1 MEKGFNWKKN
11 FGVKEKMQPDVR
23 IKDRSSF
30 KEKSSNDESISMS
43 DTAPGQLRV
52 IKRNGAVVAYDES
65 KISVAITKAYLA
77 VEGGQAAA
85 STRIHE
91 SVEQLARQITNIF
104 KRRMP
109 SGGTIHIEDIQ
120 DQVELA
126 LMRTGEHKIARSYVI
141 YRADHARI
149 REQNKKQREENHPEI
164 TVTLEDGREG
174 PLDTSRLLTVITE
187 ACDDLTGV
195 SADTIYN
202 ETLKNLYPGV
212 KMEDVRTSLV
222 MTARTLVEH
231 DPNYSYVTAR
241 LLLDSLRSEAL
252 SFLGIAEAATHTEMH
267 YRYAATLK
275 PYIEKGVELGLLS
288 PHLLEYDLSVL
299 GEALKADRDQQFTYL
314 GLQTLYDRYFIHS
327 EGVRFELPQVFF
339 MRVAMGLAS
348 NEDDREQRAIEFYNL
363 ISSFDYMVSTPQ
375 LFNSG
380 TLRPQLSSCFL
391 TTVPDDLHGIYS
403 AIRDNAMLS
412 KWAGGLG
419 NDWTPVRALGA
430 HIKGTNGKSQ
440 GVVPFLKVVNDT
452 AVAVNQGGKRK
463 GAVCSYLETW
473 HMDIEEFLE
482 LRKNTGDDRRRAHDM
497 NTANW
502 IPDLFMKRVFND
514 QDWTL
519 FSPNNVPD
527 LHEKHG
533 INFEKA
539 YLEYERRAIAGEIEV
554 YKTVKAKDL
563 WRKMISMLFET
574 GHPWITFKDSCN
586 VRSPQQHIGTIH
598 SSNLCTEITLNT
610 NQDEIAVCNLGS
622 VNLVN
627 HINENGLDQEKL
639 KKTITTAVRM
649 LDNVIDINYYSVPQA
664 ENSNLKHR
672 PIGMGVMGFQDAL
685 YTQKIPYASEEA
697 VEFADLSM
705 EVISYYAISASAELA
720 AERGRYES
728 YDGSL
733 WDQGILPID
742 SLKRLEEI
750 RGKDYLDVNMEQRL
764 DWQGLREH
772 IKNSGMRN
780 SNVLAI
786 APTATI
792 ANISGVSQSIEPTYQ
807 NLYVK
812 SNLSGEF
819 TVVNPYL
826 VKDLKELNLWDS
838 VMVNDLKYY
847 EGSVQKIDRVPKEI
861 KQIYATAFE
870 IEPRWLVDA
879 ASRRQKWI
887 DQAQSLNLYVSGA
900 SGKKL
905 DVTYRMAWLRGLKTT
920 YYLRALAATTTEKST
935 VSDNSLNK
943 VSTDGAAAAVPMAC
957 SIDDP
962 DCEACQ

>member
-1 MEKGFNWKKN
+1 
-11 FGVKEKMQPDVR
+11 MQTDVQTT
-23 IKDRSSF
+23 DDSPLASAPG
-30 KEKSSNDESISMS
+30 NDDGISVTS
-43 DTAPGQLRV
+43 TAPGQLRV
-52 IKRNGAVVAYDES
+52 IKRNGAVVAYSES

-77 VEGGQAAA
+77 VEGGNAAA

-91 SVEQLARQITNIF
+91 SVAQLGGLITDIF
-104 KRRMP
+104 RRRMP

-141 YRADHARI
+141 YRAEHTRL
-149 REQNKKQREENHPEI
+149 REQKQESEKTDHPEI
-164 TVTLEDGREG
+164 TVTFEDGTQG
-174 PLDTSRLLTVITE
+174 PLDTQRLKTIITE
-187 ACDDLTGV
+187 ACEGLEDV
-195 SADTIYN
+195 SGDNIYAETI
-202 ETLKNLYPGV
+202 KNLYPGV
-212 KMEDVRTSLV
+212 KMDDVRTSLV
-222 MTARTLVEH
+222 MTARTMVEK

-241 LLLDSLRSEAL
+241 LLMDTLRSEAL
-252 SFLGIAEAATHTEMH
+252 GFLGITDAATHSEMH

-275 PYIEKGVELGLLS
+275 PYIEKGVELDLLS

-327 EGVRFELPQVFF
+327 NNVRFELPQVFF

-348 NEDDREQRAIEFYNL
+348 NEENREERAIEFYNL
-363 ISSFDYMVSTPQ
+363 ISSFDYMTSTPQ

-502 IPDLFMKRVFND
+502 IPDLFMKRVFSE

-527 LHEKHG
+527 LHELHG
-533 INFEKA
+533 KEFEVA
-539 YLEYERRAIAGEIEV
+539 YEEYERLAMAGEIEV
-554 YKTVKAKDL
+554 YKTVKAADL

-574 GHPWITFKDSCN
+574 GHPWITFKDACN

-610 NQDEIAVCNLGS
+610 SQEEIAVCNLGS

-627 HINENGLDQEKL
+627 HVNENGLDQEKL

-672 PIGMGVMGFQDAL
+672 PIGMGIMGFQDAL
-685 YTQKIPYASEEA
+685 YTQRIPYASKQA
-697 VEFADLSM
+697 VEFADVSM
-705 EVISYYAISASAELA
+705 EMISYHAIQASTELA
-720 AERGRYES
+720 KERGRYQS
-728 YDGSL
+728 YEGSL
-733 WDQGILPID
+733 WDQGKLPID
-742 SLKRLEEI
+742 SLKLLQEA
-750 RGKDYLDVNMEQRL
+750 RGDDFFDVNMEQRL
-764 DWQGLREH
+764 DWDGLRSR
-772 IKNSGMRN
+772 IQKNGMRN

-819 TVVNPYL
+819 TVVNPFL
-826 VKDLKELNLWDS
+826 VNDLKKADLWDS

-847 EGSVQKIDRVPKEI
+847 EGSVQKIDRVPKKI
-861 KQIYATAFE
+861 KDIYATAFE
-870 IEPRWLVDA
+870 VEPRWLVDA

-887 DQAQSLNLYVSGA
+887 DQAQSLNLYVAGA

-905 DVTYRMAWLRGLKTT
+905 DITYRMAWLRGLKTT

-935 VSDNSLNK
+935 ISDTSLNA
-943 VSTDGAAAAVPMAC
+943 VSNEAAEIPMAC